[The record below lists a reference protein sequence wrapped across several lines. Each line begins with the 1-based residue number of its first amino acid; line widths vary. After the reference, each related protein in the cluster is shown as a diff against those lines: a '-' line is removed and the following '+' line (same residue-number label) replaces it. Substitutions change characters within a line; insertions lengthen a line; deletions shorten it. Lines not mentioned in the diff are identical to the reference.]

1 MAGIRKIYEKE
12 SESVNTVIVVGLGA
26 MHALIGEL
34 LALSIGHTM
43 ASLVSY
49 YRVPNDET
57 ANLFFVTPWAL
68 LHFAFEPR
76 GVSIWSHTFPVSVQ

>member
-57 ANLFFVTPWAL
+57 ANLFVRATMAL
-68 LHFAFEPR
+68 LHLPFKPR
-76 GVSIWSHTFPVSVQ
+76 RVPVLCHRLPVSV